1 MTNLHLITE
10 TCQNVA
16 LSEEKDRLSQLL
28 NYTNFIR
35 TSLKFLVMVVGGYGE
50 VRIGMR
56 NNALNVVRPMFQSK
70 DLIKVENL
78 VSVL

>member
-1 MTNLHLITE
+1 MNWHLITE

-16 LSEEKDRLSQLL
+16 LNEDIDLLSPS
-28 NYTNFIR
+28 FIR

-56 NNALNVVRPMFQSK
+56 NNALNVVRPMFQSQR
-70 DLIKVENL
+70 LN
-78 VSVL
+78 

>member
-16 LSEEKDRLSQLL
+16 LSEDMDLLSPS
-28 NYTNFIR
+28 FIR

-56 NNALNVVRPMFQSK
+56 NNALNVVRPMFQSQR
-70 DLIKVENL
+70 LN
-78 VSVL
+78 

>member
-1 MTNLHLITE
+1 MINWHLITE

-16 LSEEKDRLSQLL
+16 LNEDIDLLSPS
-28 NYTNFIR
+28 FIR

-50 VRIGMR
+50 VRIGLK

-70 DLIKVENL
+70 RLN
-78 VSVL
+78 

>member
-1 MTNLHLITE
+1 MMNWLLITE

-16 LSEEKDRLSQLL
+16 LSEDIDLLSPS
-28 NYTNFIR
+28 FIR

-56 NNALNVVRPMFQSK
+56 NNALNVVRP
-70 DLIKVENL
+70 IKVENL

>member
-1 MTNLHLITE
+1 MNWHLITE

-16 LSEEKDRLSQLL
+16 LNEDIDLLSPS
-28 NYTNFIR
+28 FIR

-50 VRIGMR
+50 ARIGLK

-70 DLIKVENL
+70 RLN
-78 VSVL
+78 

>member
-16 LSEEKDRLSQLL
+16 LNEDIDLLSPS
-28 NYTNFIR
+28 FIR
-35 TSLKFLVMVVGGYGE
+35 TSLKFLVMVAGGYGE

-56 NNALNVVRPMFQSK
+56 NNALNVVRPMFQSQR
-70 DLIKVENL
+70 LN
-78 VSVL
+78 

>member
-1 MTNLHLITE
+1 MNWHLITE

-16 LSEEKDRLSQLL
+16 LNEDIDLLSPS
-28 NYTNFIR
+28 FIR

-50 VRIGMR
+50 VRIGLK

-70 DLIKVENL
+70 RLN
-78 VSVL
+78 

>member
-28 NYTNFIR
+28 TTRASYAQ
-35 TSLKFLVMVVGGYGE
+35 V
-50 VRIGMR
+50 
-56 NNALNVVRPMFQSK
+56 
-70 DLIKVENL
+70 
-78 VSVL
+78 

>member
-28 NYTNFIR
+28 NYTSFIR
-35 TSLKFLVMVVGGYGE
+35 TSLKFLVMVVGGYGK

-56 NNALNVVRPMFQSK
+56 NNALNVVRPMFQSQR
-70 DLIKVENL
+70 LN
-78 VSVL
+78 

>member
-1 MTNLHLITE
+1 MMNWHLITE

-16 LSEEKDRLSQLL
+16 LNEDIDLL
-28 NYTNFIR
+28 NPSFIR

-50 VRIGMR
+50 VRIGLK

-70 DLIKVENL
+70 RLN
-78 VSVL
+78 

>member
-1 MTNLHLITE
+1 MMNWHLITE

-16 LSEEKDRLSQLL
+16 LNEDIDLLSPS
-28 NYTNFIR
+28 FIR

-56 NNALNVVRPMFQSK
+56 NNALNVVRPMFQSQR
-70 DLIKVENL
+70 LN
-78 VSVL
+78 

>member
-1 MTNLHLITE
+1 MMNWHLITE

-16 LSEEKDRLSQLL
+16 LNEDIDLLSPS
-28 NYTNFIR
+28 FIR

-50 VRIGMR
+50 VRIGLK

-70 DLIKVENL
+70 RLN
-78 VSVL
+78 

>member
-1 MTNLHLITE
+1 MMNWHLITE

-28 NYTNFIR
+28 NYTSFIR

-50 VRIGMR
+50 VCIGLK

-70 DLIKVENL
+70 RLN
-78 VSVL
+78 

>member
-1 MTNLHLITE
+1 MMNLHLITE

-16 LSEEKDRLSQLL
+16 LNEDIDLLSPS
-28 NYTNFIR
+28 FIR

-50 VRIGMR
+50 VRIGLK

-70 DLIKVENL
+70 RLN
-78 VSVL
+78 

>member
-1 MTNLHLITE
+1 MMNWLLITE

-16 LSEEKDRLSQLL
+16 LSEDIDLLSPS
-28 NYTNFIR
+28 FIR

-50 VRIGMR
+50 VRIGLK

-70 DLIKVENL
+70 RLN
-78 VSVL
+78 

>member
-28 NYTNFIR
+28 NYTSFIR
-35 TSLKFLVMVVGGYGE
+35 TSLKFLVMVAGGYGE

-56 NNALNVVRPMFQSK
+56 NNALNVVRPMFQSQR
-70 DLIKVENL
+70 LN
-78 VSVL
+78 

>member
-1 MTNLHLITE
+1 MMNWHLITE

-16 LSEEKDRLSQLL
+16 LNEDIDLLSPS
-28 NYTNFIR
+28 FIR

-56 NNALNVVRPMFQSK
+56 NNALNVVRPVFQSQR
-70 DLIKVENL
+70 LN
-78 VSVL
+78 

>member
-28 NYTNFIR
+28 NYTSFIR
-35 TSLKFLVMVVGGYGE
+35 TSLKFLVMVVRGYGE

-56 NNALNVVRPMFQSK
+56 NNALNVVRPMFQSQR
-70 DLIKVENL
+70 LN
-78 VSVL
+78 

>member
-1 MTNLHLITE
+1 MMNWLLITE

-16 LSEEKDRLSQLL
+16 LNEDIDLLSPS
-28 NYTNFIR
+28 FIR

-50 VRIGMR
+50 VRIGLK

-70 DLIKVENL
+70 RLN
-78 VSVL
+78 

>member
-1 MTNLHLITE
+1 MMNLHLIIE

-16 LSEEKDRLSQLL
+16 LCEDKDRLSQLL
-28 NYTNFIR
+28 NYTSFIR

-50 VRIGMR
+50 VRIGLK

-70 DLIKVENL
+70 RLN
-78 VSVL
+78 

>member
-1 MTNLHLITE
+1 MMNWHLITE

-16 LSEEKDRLSQLL
+16 LNEDIDLLSPS
-28 NYTNFIR
+28 FIR

-56 NNALNVVRPMFQSK
+56 NNALNVLRPMFQSQR
-70 DLIKVENL
+70 LN
-78 VSVL
+78 

>member
-1 MTNLHLITE
+1 MMNWHLITE

-16 LSEEKDRLSQLL
+16 LNEDIDLLSPS
-28 NYTNFIR
+28 FIR

-56 NNALNVVRPMFQSK
+56 NNALNVVRPMFQTPIS
-70 DLIKVENL
+70 
-78 VSVL
+78 S

>member
-28 NYTNFIR
+28 NYTSFIR
-35 TSLKFLVMVVGGYGE
+35 TSLKFLVMVVGEYGE

-56 NNALNVVRPMFQSK
+56 NNAINVVRPMFQSQR
-70 DLIKVENL
+70 LN
-78 VSVL
+78 

>member
-28 NYTNFIR
+28 NYTSFIR
-35 TSLKFLVMVVGGYGE
+35 TSLKFLVMVVGGMGRY
-50 VRIGMR
+50 
-56 NNALNVVRPMFQSK
+56 
-70 DLIKVENL
+70 
-78 VSVL
+78 VLG